1 MHTLDATDRRILL
14 ALDADPR
21 IPVLVLAQRLGLA
34 RRTVQTRLARL
45 EETGVLRPHSDRVR
59 PAALGYG
66 VRAIVTAEVEQ
77 DTLRAAVAALAALP
91 EILEVSATT
100 GDGDLMCQVVAVDAD
115 DLYRV
120 GQEIL
125 RCPGIH
131 RTRTA
136 LLMRDL
142 LPFRTTGLLG
152 GGAC

>member
-21 IPVLVLAQRLGLA
+21 VPVLVLAQQLGLA

-45 EETGVLRPHSDRVR
+45 EAGALRPHSDRVR

-66 VRAIVTAEVEQ
+66 VRAIVTAEVDQ
-77 DTLRAAVAALAALP
+77 DMLPSAVAALAALP
-91 EILEVSATT
+91 EVLEVSATI

-120 GQEIL
+120 GQQIL

-136 LLMRDL
+136 LLMRAL

-152 GGAC
+152 DGAC